1 MGIVVL
7 TLVVAAILEAFLF
20 RIQYKKKFKKEEE
33 TDQLGISVTVSSTE
47 LSNLSNTLVSRIMS
61 IMKYSLP
68 RLEPG
73 SDGVILFRGDKR
85 RSREEMQ
92 HLLQSEVRGGM
103 GQVQARPGSS

>member
-1 MGIVVL
+1 M
-7 TLVVAAILEAFLF
+7 
-20 RIQYKKKFKKEEE
+20 
-33 TDQLGISVTVSSTE
+33 GISVTVSSTE

-73 SDGVILFRGDKR
+73 TDGVIVFRGDKRQGEDIFINLRVIFDIR

-92 HLLQSEVRGGM
+92 HLLQQELRGGAGT
-103 GQVQARPGSS
+103 GQALVHVVSALS